1 MLLNQNQFSQFAKHL
16 IRQAVAVS
24 IKDKNAKRPPVII
37 APIILVATKSM
48 ASSTTD
54 NKIAPKIPVTSADKT
69 AHIQLFLALGRWA
82 IDVEIRTIARYT
94 TAIPSTTHKNALP
107 TVITAVM
114 RKKAV
119 IIPIIMLTTIAKN
132 GQVILQLHINFTS

>member
-16 IRQAVAVS
+16 IRQAVDVS

-94 TAIPSTTHKNALP
+94 TAIPSTTHKNASP